1 MMIQYLLEKIFNWF
15 NIPAIAV
22 RSFRLSNKISGL
34 NKTNLPV
41 ELIPLNT
48 TQFSRGMLNYT
59 FFQHYPDWKLPFWAV
74 QQYDPTNKSFIP
86 RSHLGLSINV
96 TNRNWTAIGNMNCD
110 VEPIVD
116 PRGSVMPFRNGWTIE
131 FWVKHKGQLII
142 PAYETT
148 IKQKLVNDLPIVRTV
163 LEQPEFFLSMITYTS
178 EKNLICNYEIENIS
192 QEDISLDFIIA
203 IRPFNPEGVSIV
215 NKISF
220 DKQENK
226 FLINNADKVYLSEQP
241 DKIILSNL
249 KYGDSANLL
258 ENENIPLSSGELEC
272 ENGLANA
279 AALFRADIQSN
290 RKKIIAAYIPLTNYK
305 FNLLGIK
312 SEAKVVEE
320 WKQLL
325 SNRVA
330 LNIPDEKITSLIKA
344 STCTS
349 LQFCDKDTVTPGPF
363 IYHQFWFRDA
373 AFQLNAL
380 NKFGYNEVVE
390 RILKT
395 FPKYQKRDGY
405 FQSQKG
411 EWDSNGQVV
420 WMVMQHALL
429 TNDIKILKSYFDV
442 LHKAVRWIDKKR
454 ITDQKFSKEYF
465 YGLLPKGLSAEHLG
479 LADYYYWD
487 NFWSLAGIKSF
498 ILICE
503 IIKEHSAI
511 EYANN
516 LKKEFEKNLFN
527 LILENDRAGES
538 IPIASAPQKT
548 LDSGMIGTI
557 SAIYP
562 LQILDFD
569 NGKFDSSLEYIY
581 NNFFHNKLF
590 FQNIIHSGGN
600 PYITLQIA
608 HSYLLLGKREMFY
621 RILKDVVEYASP
633 TLNYPEA
640 IHPFTGGGVIGD
652 GHHCWAAAEILSAIR
667 DAFVFEK
674 NYYSINSIELVLLSG
689 IPKEWF
695 LKEKELSI
703 INAPVLSGTISIITI
718 YENNQIKVDIS
729 FISNKIYK
737 NETFKIIL
745 PFKIKSTNQ
754 ISDYGLISI
763 NDSETTLKLSAA
775 SMDLIFDL

>member
-1 MMIQYLLEKIFNWF
+1 MIQYLLEKIFKWF

-34 NKTNLPV
+34 KKANLPV
-41 ELIPLNT
+41 ELIPLNI
-48 TQFSRGMLNYT
+48 TQFSRGLLNYT
-59 FFQHYPDWKLPFWAV
+59 FFQHYPDWKIPFWAV
-74 QQYDPTNKSFIP
+74 QQYDPANKSFIP
-86 RSHLGLSINV
+86 RSHLGVSINV
-96 TNRNWTAIGNMNCD
+96 TNRNWTAVGNLNCD

-131 FWVKHKGQLII
+131 LWVKYNDWLIV
-142 PAYETT
+142 PAYETNV
-148 IKQKLVNDLPIVRTV
+148 KQELVHDLPIVRTV
-163 LEQPEFFLSMITYTS
+163 LEQPEFVLSMIAYTAG
-178 EKNLICNYEIENIS
+178 KDLICKYEIENTS
-192 QEDISLDFIIA
+192 QEAISVDIIIA

-220 DKQENK
+220 NRDEKK

-249 KYGDSANLL
+249 QYGDSANRLD
-258 ENENIPLSSGELEC
+258 NEDIHISSTELEC

-279 AALFRADIQSN
+279 AALFNANIQSN
-290 RKKIIAAYIPLTNYK
+290 RKKKISAYIPLTNYK

-325 SNRVA
+325 SNRVV
-330 LNIPDEKITSLIKA
+330 LTIPDEKITSLIKS

-349 LQFCDKDTVTPGPF
+349 IQFCDNDTITPGPF

-380 NKFGYNEVVE
+380 NKIGYNEVVE
-390 RILKT
+390 RILQT
-395 FPKYQKRDGY
+395 FPKYQKSDGY

-411 EWDSNGQVV
+411 EWDSNGQVI
-420 WMVMQHALL
+420 WMVTQHALL
-429 TNDIKILKSYFDV
+429 ANDIEILSSYFEI
-442 LHKAVRWIDKKR
+442 LYKAVNWIDKKR
-454 ITDQKFSKEYF
+454 ISDKKSSNEYF
-465 YGLLPKGLSAEHLG
+465 FGLLPKGLSAEHLG

-503 IIKEHSAI
+503 ILKEKSAKVFA
-511 EYANN
+511 EKLYSDYANTLLKLLTVKNNSVN
-516 LKKEFEKNLFN
+516 LNVF
-527 LILENDRAGES
+527 
-538 IPIASAPQKT
+538 ASAPNKF

-569 NGKFDSSLEYIY
+569 KGLFDSSLEYIY
-581 NNFFHNKLF
+581 NNYFHNKLF

-640 IHPFTGGGVIGD
+640 IHPLTGRGVIGD
-652 GHHCWAAAEILSAIR
+652 GHHSWAAAEILSAIR
-667 DAFVFEK
+667 DAFMFEK
-674 NYYSINSIELVLLSG
+674 KYYSIDSVELVLLSG

-703 INAPVLSGTISIITI
+703 INAPILSGTISIITI
-718 YENNQIKVDIS
+718 YENNQIKVGINYT
-729 FISNKIYK
+729 SNMIYK

-763 NDSETTLKLSAA
+763 SESETTLTLSAV
-775 SMDLIFDL
+775 SMDLVFDV

>member
-1 MMIQYLLEKIFNWF
+1 MMIQYLLEKIFNCF

-34 NKTNLPV
+34 KKANLPV

-74 QQYDPTNKSFIP
+74 QQYDPDNKAFVP

-131 FWVKHKGQLII
+131 LWIKHNGQLII
-142 PAYETT
+142 SAYVTT
-148 IKQKLVNDLPIVRTV
+148 IKQKLVNDLPIIRTV
-163 LEQPEFFLSMITYTS
+163 LGHPEFVLSMIAYTAG
-178 EKNLICNYEIENIS
+178 KDLICNYEIENTS
-192 QEDISLDFIIA
+192 QEVISVDIIIA

-220 DKQENK
+220 DKQEK
-226 FLINNADKVYLSEQP
+226 KLLINNADKVYLSEQP

-249 KYGDSANLL
+249 KYGDSTNLL
-258 ENENIPLSSGELEC
+258 ENENIPLSSTELKC

-279 AALFRADIQSN
+279 AALFRAGIQSN
-290 RKKIIAAYIPLTNYK
+290 RKKILAAYVPLTNYK

-312 SEAKVVEE
+312 SEAKVIEE
-320 WKQLL
+320 WNQLL
-325 SNRVA
+325 RDRVA
-330 LNIPDEKITSLIKA
+330 INIPSEKITSLIKA
-344 STCTS
+344 ATCSS
-349 LQFCDKDTVTPGPF
+349 LQFCDSDSITPGPF

-373 AFQLNAL
+373 AFQLNVL
-380 NKFGYNEVVE
+380 NKFGFKEAVE
-390 RILKT
+390 SVLKS
-395 FPKYQKRDGY
+395 FPEYQKRDGY

-411 EWDSNGQVV
+411 EWDSNGQVI
-420 WMVMQHALL
+420 WMIMQHALL
-429 TNDIKILKSYFDV
+429 SNNTKILRNYFDI
-442 LHKAVRWIDKKR
+442 LYKAIKWIDKKR
-454 ITDQKFSKEYF
+454 ISDKKLTKEYF
-465 YGLLPKGLSAEHLG
+465 FGLLPKGLSAEHLG

-498 ILICE
+498 ILICG
-503 IIKEHSAI
+503 ILKENSA
-511 EYANN
+511 
-516 LKKEFEKNLFN
+516 KEFAVNLYRTYEKTLHKLLTPKNN
-527 LILENDRAGES
+527 SEIS
-538 IPIASAPQKT
+538 KVISSAPNKA

-557 SAIYP
+557 VAIYP
-562 LQILDFD
+562 LQILEYDK
-569 NGKFDSSLEYIY
+569 GKFNASLEFIY
-581 NNFFHNKLF
+581 NNYFHNNLF

-608 HSYLLLGKREMFY
+608 HSYLYLGNREMFY
-621 RILKDVVEYASP
+621 KILKDVIEYASP

-640 IHPFTGGGVIGD
+640 IHPLTGGGVIGD
-652 GHHCWAAAEILSAIR
+652 GHHGWAAAEILSAMR

-674 NYYSINSIELVLLSG
+674 NYYSIDSIELVLLSG
-689 IPKEWF
+689 LPKEWF

-703 INAPVLSGTISIITI
+703 INAPILSGKISIIII
-718 YENNQIKVDIS
+718 YENNQIKVDINY
-729 FISNKIYK
+729 ISNKIYK
-737 NETFKIIL
+737 NETFKIVL

-763 NDSETTLKLSAA
+763 NDNETTLRLSAA
-775 SMDLIFDL
+775 SMDLVFDV